1 MSVHITS
8 AADTDHIHIQHAAGK
23 GLDNDKY
30 KQYFGF
36 VNYDIFFI
44 FIFLID
50 HDFSGPF
57 KLIQIVTDIHFNPN
71 HPPRHPPAAPHHP
84 PPAPHP
90 PSPAPRHPPPAPRH
104 PPQTSRTGEATFL
117 SPSVPRSMSVAPVLC
132 HSTV

>member
-1 MSVHITS
+1 MI
-8 AADTDHIHIQHAAGK
+8 
-23 GLDNDKY
+23 
-30 KQYFGF
+30 F
-36 VNYDIFFI
+36 FFI